1 MDTSMCVVNIPTL
14 GKIISFEV
22 PRPIPALMG
31 WNLARSFSPSVQR
44 VDPSGQKSLNRP
56 TQ

>member
-1 MDTSMCVVNIPTL
+1 MLKISYGNRTMDTSMCVVNIPTL

-31 WNLARSFSPSVQR
+31 
-44 VDPSGQKSLNRP
+44 
-56 TQ
+56 